1 MKTEYKHKAKQVFSG
16 GFHKKLK
23 TNTKYIHFLLKPN
36 RPLRFKSPNYISTK
50 KKENHLP
57 QLKPPLHITKI
68 ILFITYKH

>member
-1 MKTEYKHKAKQVFSG
+1 MKTKYKYKAKKVFSG

-23 TNTKYIHFLLKPN
+23 TNIKYIHFLL

-57 QLKPPLHITKI
+57 QLKPPLNITKI
-68 ILFITYKH
+68 NLFIIYKH